1 MILSA
6 KRKNYL
12 LKHYLKFSRISPNK
26 VECSNC
32 GAKNVSHKKYLLK
45 DITENK
51 FIIDNTKKIF
61 EDLELREVYITGK
74 MKVDDKEYD
83 GEIPE
88 RLVFNNV
95 RIFLT
100 KKDNIESVMSSWQTT
115 DFLKAYVF
123 EKYKFDINSISTPN
137 SDELTDYT
145 DIKTY
150 LKNYQQSP
158 TITKT
163 GKSATTISLEIHDIV
178 TDIYNKH
185 ISNKQR
191 SEFIFDQKESNRLLS
206 KNWMEK
212 NHQNLKLFCANCQ

>member
-1 MILSA
+1 MTLSIKRKTILL
-6 KRKNYL
+6 KNYL
-12 LKHYLKFSRISPNK
+12 YKNEIPLNNLQCF
-26 VECSNC
+26 NC

-61 EDLELREVYITGK
+61 EDLELREFYITGK

-83 GEIPE
+83 GEIST

-95 RIFLT
+95 RIVLT
-100 KKDNIESVMSSWQTT
+100 EKDNIESQMSSWYTSE
-115 DFLKAYVF
+115 FLNAYVC
-123 EKYKFDINSISTPN
+123 EKYKLDMNLTSTPN
-137 SDELTDYT
+137 SDELADYT

-158 TITKT
+158 TITKA
-163 GKSATTISLEIHDIV
+163 GGSATTISLEMHDIV

-185 ISNKQR
+185 ISNEQR
-191 SEFIFDQKESNRLLS
+191 SELINDQRRSDRILS
-206 KNWMEK
+206 KN
-212 NHQNLKLFCANCQ
+212 